1 MAWHHFVAY
10 LVVALAL
17 GAVIGAERQWHQR
30 IAGLR
35 TNALVSAG
43 AAGTFCRSASAYRS
57 ILVCTFFLAI
67 AVSTGSGQSEILA
80 IQRMVREP
88 ASDEG
93 SVGADRSKYDDS
105 QRLKANADLVLVPV
119 TVTDQRDRIV
129 VGLEKDNFRIY
140 DEREPQIIRH
150 ISTDDVPVSLGI
162 IFDISSSMYRKLER
176 SREAVIQLLRRGN
189 AEDEF
194 FLILFN
200 NRPAIVTDFTRSVD
214 DIENDIARA
223 RPEGLTSL
231 LDAVYR
237 GLSEMRFARNERKI
251 LLIVSDGGDNHS
263 RYTAREVL
271 SSLAESNVQA
281 YALGIFDDAPR
292 TSAERGGPD
301 LLVAMTNIGGGRTL
315 RVRNLKNIGEAVSEL
330 SVELHNQY
338 LLAYRPTNLTHD
350 GRWHRIRVQVAPPPK
365 SPRLRVHAKTG
376 YYAADE

>member
-1 MAWHHFVAY
+1 MNRSRLFSRVLAPSPLNRCHRVVICALFLMVAAP
-10 LVVALAL
+10 LCLAQS
-17 GAVIGAERQWHQR
+17 GNQITAKVPYGPFAEEH
-30 IAGLR
+30 
-35 TNALVSAG
+35 S
-43 AAGTFCRSASAYRS
+43 S
-57 ILVCTFFLAI
+57 
-67 AVSTGSGQSEILA
+67 
-80 IQRMVREP
+80 P
-88 ASDEG
+88 
-93 SVGADRSKYDDS
+93 ADRSTHEGTES
-105 QRLKANADLVLVPV
+105 LKAQADLVLVPV

-140 DEREPQIIRH
+140 DERQPQIIRH

-162 IFDISSSMYRKLER
+162 IFDTSSSMDRKLDKA
-176 SREAVIQLLRRGN
+176 REAVIQLLRNGN
-189 AEDEF
+189 PEDEF

-214 DIENDIARA
+214 DIENEISGA

-231 LDAVYR
+231 LDAVYS

-301 LLVAMTNIGGGRTL
+301 LLAAMTNIGGGRTL
-315 RVRNLKNIGEAVSEL
+315 KIRNLKNIGEAVSEL

-376 YYAADE
+376 YYAPDE